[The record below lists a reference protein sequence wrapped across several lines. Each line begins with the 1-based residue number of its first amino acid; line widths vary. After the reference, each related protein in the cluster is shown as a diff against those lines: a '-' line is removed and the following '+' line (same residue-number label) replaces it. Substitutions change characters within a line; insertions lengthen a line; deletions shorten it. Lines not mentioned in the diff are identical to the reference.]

1 MYVNCTDCQDGS
13 NQVIS
18 DLKDLGQSPVR
29 VLIVM
34 ICTCAHT
41 AVEIISVIRTA
52 SRRSNGGVIIMARPF
67 SLYKSSFPFSLTY

>member
-18 DLKDLGQSPVR
+18 DLKDLGQSPAR
-29 VLIVM
+29 VSIVM

-52 SRRSNGGVIIMARPF
+52 SRSNGGAIIMAQPV